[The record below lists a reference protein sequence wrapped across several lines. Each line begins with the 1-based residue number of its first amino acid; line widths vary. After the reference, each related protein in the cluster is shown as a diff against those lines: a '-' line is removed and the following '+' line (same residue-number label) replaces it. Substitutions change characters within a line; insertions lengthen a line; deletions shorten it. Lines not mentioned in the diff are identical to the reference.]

1 MAVASE
7 WRIASAP
14 ARSQG
19 SARCA
24 RRLLPPLTAT
34 GAPAHTVVRQLL
46 TQLLRSATTGFRNTK
61 FLTTPF
67 PEEFVREWRASN
79 AASLRTA
86 GPANNIPAGA
96 VHSTDSADP
105 KPLQL
110 SGPPPFRMRG
120 EAEKLPSA
128 SAEQASEPSN
138 LLDSVN

>member
-61 FLTTPF
+61 FLTTPAIVDVN
-67 PEEFVREWRASN
+67 EFRCMPTW
-79 AASLRTA
+79 
-86 GPANNIPAGA
+86 
-96 VHSTDSADP
+96 
-105 KPLQL
+105 
-110 SGPPPFRMRG
+110 
-120 EAEKLPSA
+120 
-128 SAEQASEPSN
+128 
-138 LLDSVN
+138 

>member
-61 FLTTPF
+61 FLTTPA
-67 PEEFVREWRASN
+67 E
-79 AASLRTA
+79 LLQGTA
-86 GPANNIPAGA
+86 RRQRRLLDQPDN
-96 VHSTDSADP
+96 
-105 KPLQL
+105 LQL
-110 SGPPPFRMRG
+110 LRHRVPQVSDS
-120 EAEKLPSA
+120 PSA
-128 SAEQASEPSN
+128 ST
-138 LLDSVN
+138 LF